1 MNHQIMSRRSS
12 FCPYFAKFTHRC
24 DTKRGF
30 HVTLHKWIVY
40 GGRRKRPA
48 EKRLI
53 LCRTVP
59 VSGNYTP
66 FSGPSDMFSGDLVMD
81 GPEKGEYLA
90 DK

>member
-1 MNHQIMSRRSS
+1 MSRRSS
-12 FCPYFAKFTHRC
+12 FCPYFAKFTHWR

-30 HVTLHKWIVY
+30 HVTPHKWIVY

-81 GPEKGEYLA
+81 GPEMGEYLA

>member
-1 MNHQIMSRRSS
+1 MKLR
-12 FCPYFAKFTHRC
+12 
-24 DTKRGF
+24 F
-30 HVTLHKWIVY
+30 HVTPHIWIVY

-81 GPEKGEYLA
+81 DPEMGEYLA
-90 DK
+90 DKYKLKTV